1 MSRVGSSVMSSA
13 VPSHTTADAPD
24 LERAFAAASPRLAPG
39 PTPWPS
45 LAIHGGAA
53 LLFVLLATRAFAA
66 SNLAAWSAGFAYL
79 LYDTALIAIV
89 FRQTLPLLRP
99 AGPAIPAGSR
109 PTLGVIVAAHDEAA
123 VLPITLR
130 ALLAQR
136 DPPELVLIADDGSCD
151 ATPAALAAFGLAPP
165 PLGTVAMSTTFPALR
180 WLRLPHGGKAR
191 ALNAAMLAV
200 DTELVVTVDGDTLLD
215 AGACGALREAF
226 AAEPRLVAA
235 TGVLTPLCGAS
246 PVARLLEGFQT
257 YEYIRNFLGRYA
269 WASMDA
275 LLLISGAFAGF
286 RRDAVLAVGGFDP
299 ACMVED
305 YELIHRLQRH
315 GVLQR
320 LGWVTGVVGGARA
333 VTDAPSTVPAFLRQR
348 RRWFCGFLQTQF
360 WYRDMVGDR
369 RYGRLGLAMLPIK
382 ALDTLQP
389 LYGLFAIALL
399 VAFLL
404 TGRAVLLVP
413 AGGAYVG
420 KIALD
425 YAFHLWSVRLFR
437 RWVDPQTK
445 ARLGQALLYSLAEPF
460 TFQVLR
466 HGGAALGWISFL
478 TRHRAWGRQTR
489 SGLIA
494 MRGREA
500 GEPGVG

>member
-1 MSRVGSSVMSSA
+1 MPNPA
-13 VPSHTTADAPD
+13 EDADLAAPAFAAQD
-24 LERAFAAASPRLAPG
+24 LERAFAAASPRVAPAA
-39 PTPWPS
+39 TPWPS

-53 LLFVLLATRAFAA
+53 LLFVLLAARAFAG

-99 AGPAIPAGSR
+99 TVATRLGGVR

-130 ALLAQR
+130 ALLTQGDAP
-136 DPPELVLIADDGSCD
+136 DLVLIADDGSRD
-151 ATPAALAAFGLAPP
+151 ATPVALAAFGLAPP
-165 PLGTVAMSTTFPALR
+165 ALGGVATSTIHPSLR

-191 ALNAAMLAV
+191 ALNAALLVV

-215 AGACGALREAF
+215 EGACGALRASF
-226 AAEPRLVAA
+226 AADRRLVAA
-235 TGVLTPLCGAS
+235 TGIMIPICGPS
-246 PVARLLEGFQT
+246 PTARLLEGFQT

-286 RRDAVLAVGGFDP
+286 RRDAVLTVGGFDP

-315 GVLQR
+315 GAQKK
-320 LGWVTGVVGGARA
+320 LGWVTGVVGNARA
-333 VTDAPSTVPAFLRQR
+333 VTDAPSTLPAFLRQR

-360 WYRDMVGDR
+360 WYRDMVGNP

-399 VAFLL
+399 AAFLT
-404 TGRAVLLVP
+404 TGRAALLVP
-413 AGGAYVG
+413 AGGAYAG

-425 YAFHLWSVRLFR
+425 YAFHLWSVRLYR
-437 RWVDPQTK
+437 RWVDPGTK
-445 ARLGQALLYSLAEPF
+445 ARLGQAFLYALAEPF

-466 HGGAALGWISFL
+466 HLGATLGWIAFL

-489 SGLIA
+489 TGLIA
-494 MRGREA
+494 LGGRGA
-500 GEPGVG
+500 GGRGAG

>member
-1 MSRVGSSVMSSA
+1 MPSSS
-13 VPSHTTADAPD
+13 D
-24 LERAFAAASPRLAPG
+24 LERAFAAASPRVAPE
-39 PTPWPS
+39 PTPWTS
-45 LAIHGGAA
+45 LAIHGAVA
-53 LLFVLLATRAFAA
+53 LLFVLLAARAFAA

-79 LYDTALIAIV
+79 VYDTALIVIV

-99 AGPAIPAGSR
+99 AAVAAGSGVP
-109 PTLGVIVAAHDEAA
+109 PTLGVIVAAHDEAV
-123 VLPITLR
+123 VLAITLR

-136 DPPELVLIADDGSCD
+136 DAPDVVLIADDGSRD
-151 ATPAALAAFGLAPP
+151 ATPEVLAGFGLVPP
-165 PLGTVAMSTTFPALR
+165 ALGSVATSTTISSLR

-191 ALNAAMLAV
+191 ALNAALLAIE
-200 DTELVVTVDGDTLLD
+200 TELVVTVDGDTLLD
-215 AGACGALREAF
+215 PGACGALRAAF
-226 AAEPRLVAA
+226 AADPRLVAA
-235 TGVLTPLCGAS
+235 TGVLTPVCG
-246 PVARLLEGFQT
+246 PGVTARLLESFQT

-315 GVLQR
+315 GAKAG
-320 LGWVTGVVGGARA
+320 LGWITGAVGGARA
-333 VTDAPSTVPAFLRQR
+333 LTEAPSTVPAFLRQR

-369 RYGRLGLAMLPIK
+369 RYGKLGLVMLPIK
-382 ALDTLQP
+382 ALDTVQP

-399 VAFLL
+399 VAFLA
-404 TGRAVLLVP
+404 TDRAALLVP
-413 AGGAYVG
+413 VGGAYIG

-425 YAFHLWSVRLFR
+425 YAFHLWCIRLYR
-437 RWVDPQTK
+437 LWVDPGTL
-445 ARLGQALLYSLAEPF
+445 ARLHHALVFALFEPF

-466 HGGAALGWISFL
+466 HLGATLGWFAFL

-489 SGLIA
+489 AGLLA
-494 MRGREA
+494 PRDGRA
-500 GEPGVG
+500 G

>member
-1 MSRVGSSVMSSA
+1 MPIPA
-13 VPSHTTADAPD
+13 TFDALD
-24 LERAFAAASPRLAPG
+24 LERAFAAASPRIAPG

-53 LLFVLLATRAFAA
+53 LLFILLAMRAFAA
-66 SNLAAWSAGFAYL
+66 SNVAAWSAGFAYL
-79 LYDTALIAIV
+79 IYDTALIALV

-99 AGPAIPAGSR
+99 IAPTASDASR

-123 VLPITLR
+123 VLPITLH
-130 ALLAQR
+130 ALLAQG
-136 DPPELVLIADDGSCD
+136 DPPDLVLIADDGSRD
-151 ATPAALAAFGLAPP
+151 ATPDALAAFGLAAPA
-165 PLGTVAMSTTFPALR
+165 LGLVATSDTHPSLR

-191 ALNAAMLAV
+191 ALNAALLVV
-200 DTELVVTVDGDTLLD
+200 DTDLVVTVDGDTLLD
-215 AGACGALREAF
+215 LGACGALRATF
-226 AAEPRLVAA
+226 AADPRLVAA
-235 TGVLTPLCGAS
+235 TGVMTPVCGPGLTG
-246 PVARLLEGFQT
+246 RLLEDFQT
-257 YEYIRNFLGRYA
+257 YEYIRNFLSRYA

-305 YELIHRLQRH
+305 YELIHRLQRY
-315 GVLQR
+315 GAKAR

-360 WYRDMVGDR
+360 WYRDMVGDH

-399 VAFLL
+399 AAFLL
-404 TGRAVLLVP
+404 TGRAGLLVP
-413 AGGAYVG
+413 AGGAFAG

-425 YAFHLWSVRLFR
+425 YVFHLWSVRLYR
-437 RWVDPQTK
+437 RWVDPDTK
-445 ARLGQALLYSLAEPF
+445 ARLGKALLFSLAEPF

-466 HGGAALGWISFL
+466 HLGAALGWLSFL

-489 SGLIA
+489 SGLVA
-494 MRGREA
+494 LRGRAPGGSDA
-500 GEPGVG
+500 G